1 MTSNRQSPTP
11 GIPTSWLFTPG
22 TDHRHFDVAE
32 RVAAG
37 VALLDLEDAVA
48 PDDKDRA
55 RALVVDELTTLRD
68 RDIDTRRA
76 VRINTPGSTAGL
88 RDVLAIAEN
97 NCTPHYLVVPKVESA
112 ATTDLIADVFTQA
125 GVVADLVVMIESARG
140 VVDIA
145 SILGDGR
152 APIAAVMFGAADM
165 AGDLGAEPT
174 TTVVAQARNAVLHA
188 AAAAGVPVIDSPFF
202 DIGDADGLMRS
213 VDDAVRSGCAAKAAI
228 HPGQITTITAGFT
241 PPAEQVEWA
250 TEVIDVASRGVG
262 TVDGQMIDEAIAR
275 RARRILVRAGR

>member
-1 MTSNRQSPTP
+1 MTTNRQSPTL

-22 TDHRHFDVAE
+22 TDPRHFDIAE
-32 RVAAG
+32 RVGAG

-48 PDDKDRA
+48 PGDKDRA
-55 RALVVDELTTLRD
+55 RALVVDELTALRD

-88 RDVLAIAEN
+88 RDVLAITEN
-97 NCTPHYLVVPKVESA
+97 NRAPHYLVVPKVESA
-112 ATTDLIADVFTQA
+112 ATVDLIADVFTEA

-165 AGDLGAEPT
+165 AGDLGAEQT
-174 TTVVAQARNAVLHA
+174 STVVAQARNTVLHA

-202 DIGDADGLMRS
+202 DIGDADGLTRS

-228 HPGQITTITAGFT
+228 HPGQIATITAGFT
-241 PPAEQVEWA
+241 PPAEQIAWA
-250 TEVIDVASRGVG
+250 TEVVDVASRGVG
-262 TVDGQMIDEAIAR
+262 TVDGQMIDEAVAR
-275 RARRILVRAGR
+275 RARRILARAGR